1 MSDAPPDS
9 DPDAAPEEA
18 ESSRNASEEASEDAP
33 EDAPAEFTQ
42 DPDRVVATANTDR
55 APAAKPAAD
64 SPADARTDLEDLK
77 RQIYELNDQNSQVS
91 DLARRLKAEMAN
103 MRRRMDLDKATLRAR
118 LVEQICAD
126 FLPLLDDLQ
135 RAAVEA
141 ARTGDDAPEA
151 EAGESGKAPP
161 TAAADEA
168 LRTGVRLVARRF
180 EESLAKQG
188 FVEIEALGHPFDPRH
203 HEAVHRLPATEGQE
217 DGEIVEV
224 YRRGYF
230 LGDRVV
236 RPATVVVA
244 YHPDPATAPPV
255 PDTGPETGAEAAP
268 AQEAEPTP
276 ETGSDE
282 DPTAG

>member
-1 MSDAPPDS
+1 MSDTPPDS

-18 ESSRNASEEASEDAP
+18 DSSPDTSEDGSEAAA
-33 EDAPAEFTQ
+33 EDGPAAFTQ
-42 DPDRVVATANTDR
+42 DPDRVVAAKADR
-55 APAAKPAAD
+55 ASAGKPTAESPAAEAKA
-64 SPADARTDLEDLK
+64 DLEDLK
-77 RQIYELNDQNSQVS
+77 RQLYELNDQNSQIS

-103 MRRRMDLDKATLRAR
+103 MRRRMDLDKASLRTR
-118 LVEQICAD
+118 LVEQICGG
-126 FLPLLDDLQ
+126 FLPVLDDLQ
-135 RAAVEA
+135 RAAAEA
-141 ARTGDDAPEA
+141 GRPGDDPPPAPS
-151 EAGESGKAPP
+151 GESGKAPP
-161 TAAADEA
+161 APSADEA

-188 FVEIEALGHPFDPRH
+188 FVEIEALGRPFDPRH

-244 YHPDPATAPPV
+244 YQPDPATAPPA
-255 PDTGPETGAEAAP
+255 PDAGDDEAP
-268 AQEAEPTP
+268 AAAETEAGADEEPSS
-276 ETGSDE
+276 G
-282 DPTAG
+282 